1 MKVVLL
7 VVALAVSAA
16 LAGAVTYVASSSRAV
31 AAHEPVTSTPVWQT
45 GVVFPDGAIPSEEV
59 QADLDGNA
67 SALVASADSDIEPHP
82 QGTQHAPYL

>member
-7 VVALAVSAA
+7 VVALTVSAA
-16 LAGAVTYVASSSRAV
+16 LAAAVTHVASSSRAV

-45 GVVFPDGAIPSEEV
+45 GVVFPDGAIPSGEV

-67 SALVASADSDIEPHP
+67 AALVASTGSDIESNP
-82 QGTQHAPYL
+82 